1 MRTSSVLLIAA
12 GVAVV
17 AYVAINQ
24 RSPVSTGKTALRT
37 EPKSSREALE
47 RGAISLGTQLG
58 GKLIDTIFGR
68 GTSGAAA
75 PGSATGTGASDAL
88 LV

>member
-1 MRTSSVLLIAA
+1 MKSSAVLLIVA

-17 AYVAINQ
+17 AYVALNQ
-24 RSPVSTGKTALRT
+24 RSAVSTGKTALRT

-47 RGAISLGTQLG
+47 RGAITLGTQLG
-58 GKLIDTIFGR
+58 GKLIDSIFGK

-75 PGSATGTGASDAL
+75 PGSASDASV
-88 LV
+88 LVV